1 MNYWPDLTNFV
12 NIHVNF
18 NTMCTDRAS
27 QDSATTSAPL
37 DHMKSLESIN
47 WIGTC
52 EEYIRRTVYI
62 PTAEVAN
69 GKLRPIYFGIEFTQV
84 RWWRKKRFQ
93 THVRSDS
100 RHRKGR
106 ITFWKYRPCNSRSRK
121 FYVLSQKS
129 KGTTVSTF
137 SSENQKKFCLLG
149 CQNHNSY

>member
-18 NTMCTDRAS
+18 NTMCTDRPS

-106 ITFWKYRPCNSRSRK
+106 ITFWKSRPWPCLDWAKKLKFFHSLHHINLCTHAWNIKYR
-121 FYVLSQKS
+121 
-129 KGTTVSTF
+129 
-137 SSENQKKFCLLG
+137 
-149 CQNHNSY
+149 